1 MKIEN
6 SQRGFTL
13 IELLM
18 YVVIV
23 STLLGA
29 LSGFFIMTAQ
39 SRLKNQSISEVDQ
52 QGTLALQTI
61 AQVVRSAS
69 SISAPATG
77 VTDTSLT
84 LIVPTAGVSP
94 TIFSVNSGALQVK
107 EGSGASV
114 SLTNNK
120 VTVSGLSVQNVSRS
134 GTYGAVQ
141 ISFTV
146 SRINSGNRNEFD
158 YQKTFTTTMSVRP

>member
-1 MKIEN
+1 
-6 SQRGFTL
+6 
-13 IELLM
+13 
-18 YVVIV
+18 
-23 STLLGA
+23 
-29 LSGFFIMTAQ
+29 
-39 SRLKNQSISEVDQ
+39 
-52 QGTLALQTI
+52 LQTI